1 MSQKNKSVL
10 FNTSAGSDVQY
21 SGGEILIAGL
31 DAVKLSRVINFS
43 QINYRA
49 EVAQVIT
56 IGATAY
62 TPTASTAYS
71 VEIGDV
77 NVRDHGYTSSL
88 KKFTYTTP
96 DDITTLGAS
105 AALQREAITL
115 KLVAEIN
122 AGSPFVTAATLTL
135 GNGFTVTDKAGY
147 FPYNRQGNNGRQ
159 GASVVRPTTNTDGT
173 GFAASNFVL
182 TTAAVYEFG
191 TGLNLLNNAPVYDFM
206 TGNLISGEIETPLTA
221 AGLTAVSGQKY
232 NMFNISYL
240 DLVALPTAFNGTS
253 RVYLVKN
260 QTAYVDN
267 GAGAST
273 ANATGY
279 AAFERNLQR
288 GILSIYAED
297 QASIVEF
304 FDGAPIAGAKAGGAP
319 VGTTGAE
326 NTLHLSSG
334 NVLHY
339 AILGAGQT
347 LTAPAYVATGLQL
360 DLDAADNEGAE
371 YSAPVDA
378 VSGKE
383 FVVGKTEFS
392 LIWKASI
399 ADVSDTDDCLVGFR
413 KKEAYQAAVDNYD
426 EMAAF
431 NVNLG
436 DIFISTILNNA
447 ATVDTDT
454 TLNWADTETHELEV
468 RVLESGAVKFLVDG
482 VDKTSVQSTAYSFD
496 AGEVVIPFI
505 YVLNAAASAPTVVV
519 SKFAAV
525 PAIWKA

>member
-260 QTAYVDN
+260 QTAFVDN
-267 GAGAST
+267 GAGSST

-288 GILSIYAED
+288 GILSIYAQD

-326 NTLHLSSG
+326 NTLHLSGG

-399 ADVSDTDDCLVGFR
+399 ADVSDTDDCLIGFR

-426 EMAAF
+426 ELAAF
-431 NVNLG
+431 NVNAG

-468 RVLESGAVKFLVDG
+468 RVLKSGAVKFLVDG
-482 VDKTSVQSTAYSFD
+482 VDKTSVQATAYSFD
-496 AGEVVIPFI
+496 AGEVVIPFN

-525 PAIWKA
+525 PAIWKS